1 MKDLTINAFD
11 LNEGGGAIR
20 NYGTLVLDGCTVSGN
35 HTDGTNQGGGA
46 IENGNNAKLY
56 AKNTTFSGNYS
67 SEIGGA
73 INNYRG
79 NLYLANCSFENNY
92 TSSSSAYYGGAIGI
106 NNGNTNQ
113 VRIIN
118 CSFSGNKYGTNTG
131 ASDLGIYSNP
141 SEYTIAGCTGITIQP
156 KSGSMTTYTY
166 GTATL
171 DYSDLN
177 DIQFSYTYTNTPP
190 TPTDEQVPTNADPE
204 NPSYHYSTFFHSTQN
219 YKLTNDGTTA
229 FVADLSGNDLVL
241 TEIAKGTQVI
251 PANTA
256 VILRKSGSADP
267 VVLTPTEENG
277 VSVNPDKNSLEGV
290 DDATLVTDIT
300 GLTQENC
307 YVLSGTAQNGV
318 GFYKINGTMLKAHKA
333 YVKYVST
340 PGQNNAPKKMR
351 FVFNTTTGVEAVTGY
366 GLQVTGQKLIE
377 NGQLIIIKNGV
388 RYNAQGQIVK

>member
-1 MKDLTINAFD
+1 
-11 LNEGGGAIR
+11 
-20 NYGTLVLDGCTVSGN
+20 
-35 HTDGTNQGGGA
+35 
-46 IENGNNAKLY
+46 
-56 AKNTTFSGNYS
+56 
-67 SEIGGA
+67 
-73 INNYRG
+73 
-79 NLYLANCSFENNY
+79 
-92 TSSSSAYYGGAIGI
+92 
-106 NNGNTNQ
+106 
-113 VRIIN
+113 
-118 CSFSGNKYGTNTG
+118 
-131 ASDLGIYSNP
+131 LGIYSNP

-318 GFYKINGTMLKAHKA
+318 GFYRINGNTLKAHKA

-366 GLQVTGQKLIE
+366 GLPVTEKRIE
-377 NGQLIIIKNGV
+377 NGQLVIIKNGV
-388 RYNAQGQIVK
+388 RYNAQGQVVK